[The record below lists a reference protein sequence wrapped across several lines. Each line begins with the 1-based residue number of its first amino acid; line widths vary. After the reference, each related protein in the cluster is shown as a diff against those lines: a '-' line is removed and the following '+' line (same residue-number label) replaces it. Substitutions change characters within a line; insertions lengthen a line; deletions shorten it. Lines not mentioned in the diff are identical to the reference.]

1 MASSKMS
8 FQIRYAKSSDISQ
21 LVQLCQD
28 HAAYEGAEFDTTGKE
43 EKLEQLI
50 FNYDSQ
56 VKCLV
61 VEMEGLLIGY
71 ATFMK
76 QISTW
81 DANFYVYMDCLYLK
95 PEARGGGIG
104 KLLMDEITDYAR
116 TEGCNLVQW
125 QTPKENEGA
134 IRFYQRLGANHKSK
148 ERFFLSL

>member
-1 MASSKMS
+1 MASSKKS
-8 FQIRYAKSSDISQ
+8 FQIRYARSSDISQ

-61 VEMEGLLIGY
+61 VEMEYLLIGY

-95 PEARGGGIG
+95 PEARG
-104 KLLMDEITDYAR
+104 
-116 TEGCNLVQW
+116 W
-125 QTPKENEGA
+125 
-134 IRFYQRLGANHKSK
+134 
-148 ERFFLSL
+148 